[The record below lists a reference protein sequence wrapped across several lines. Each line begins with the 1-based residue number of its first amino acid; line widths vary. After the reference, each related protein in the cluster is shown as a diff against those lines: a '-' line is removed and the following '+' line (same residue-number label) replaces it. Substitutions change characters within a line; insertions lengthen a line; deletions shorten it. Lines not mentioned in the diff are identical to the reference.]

1 MSWSAPRSVSESID
15 GITRRRCPQVRLER
29 GAVDHVDWPFEQT
42 RDVLLEP
49 DILIKRPLSSGLKL
63 HQDVEIALRVV
74 VAARDR
80 AEHGRVCHAPRAQGA
95 LVAAQDGEGVPSMH

>member
-29 GAVDHVDWPFEQT
+29 RAVDHVDLPFKQT
-42 RDVLLEP
+42 RDVFLEA
-49 DILIKRPLSSGLKL
+49 DILIDRPFSPWLKL
-63 HQDVEIALRVV
+63 HQNVEIAFQVV

-95 LVAAQDGEGVPSMH
+95 LVAAQDGDGVLSM